1 MENEYGEFRSNW
13 KVLIA
18 AAVGAGAGV
27 TGAMV
32 YSLGILINPLSDT
45 FGWSRAE
52 VSGVKTFLTLG
63 FVVTAPFVGYVA
75 DKYGVRKIA
84 LVSLGMLS
92 LAMLGITQM
101 NGNIYVYYAC
111 IFALSVAGCCTTPLV
126 WTRGVATWFVEK
138 RGLALGLTLTGTGV
152 AGILVPIVLGSM
164 VDKYDWRAAYV
175 LMAVAAALAIIPAS
189 LFFFEN
195 GRQPGAVDK
204 PVSPT
209 LQLGFTVSEAFK
221 TLRFWKFAFSFLLIG
236 GMISSLMIHLVPMLT
251 DANMPRSMAIRIAG
265 VMGAAVIIGRV
276 TTGFLVDRYHPPYV
290 AAFFLAMPIV
300 GCVLLSGSTLPVWLV
315 VVAAMFIGLAA
326 GSEVDL
332 VPYLTARYFGLKAY
346 GKLYGWVFVFFYAGV
361 GIVPPIFGRVFD
373 INGNYDIALQF
384 AIGALVIGVATI
396 ATLGKPPKFS

>member
-1 MENEYGEFRSNW
+1 MEHEYGEFRAHW

-18 AAVGAGAGV
+18 SAVGAGAGV

-63 FVVTAPFVGYVA
+63 FVATAPFVGYVA

-84 LVSLGMLS
+84 LVSLGLLS

-101 NGNIYVYYAC
+101 NGNILVYYAC
-111 IFALSVAGCCTTPLV
+111 IFALSLAGCCTTPLV
-126 WTRGVATWFVEK
+126 WTRGVATWFIKK

-152 AGILVPIVLGSM
+152 AGILVPIFLGTA
-164 VDKYDWRAAYV
+164 VDKYDWRAAYF
-175 LMAVAAALAIIPAS
+175 LMAAAAALAIIPAS

-195 GRQPGAVDK
+195 GRQPQDADK
-204 PVSPT
+204 PPAPV
-209 LQLGFTVSEAFK
+209 LQSGFTVSEAFK
-221 TLRFWKFAFSFLLIG
+221 TIRFWKFAFAFMLIG
-236 GMISSLMIHLVPMLT
+236 GMISSLMIHLVPLLT

-265 VMGAAVIIGRV
+265 VMGAAVIVGRV
-276 TTGFLVDRYHPPYV
+276 TTGFLVDRFHPPYV
-290 AAFFLAMPIV
+290 AAFFLAMPII
-300 GCVLLSGSTLPVWLV
+300 GCVLLSGSTLPLWIV

-332 VPYLTARYFGLKAY
+332 IPYLTARFFGLKSY
-346 GKLYGWVFVFFYAGV
+346 GKLYGWIFVFFYGGV

-373 INGNYDIALQF
+373 INGNYDVALQLAIVAL
-384 AIGALVIGVATI
+384 AIGVLSI
-396 ATLGKPPKFS
+396 ATLGRPPKFS

>member
-101 NGNIYVYYAC
+101 NGNIFVYYAC

-175 LMAVAAALAIIPAS
+175 LMAVAAALAIIPA
-189 LFFFEN
+189 
-195 GRQPGAVDK
+195 
-204 PVSPT
+204 
-209 LQLGFTVSEAFK
+209 
-221 TLRFWKFAFSFLLIG
+221 
-236 GMISSLMIHLVPMLT
+236 
-251 DANMPRSMAIRIAG
+251 
-265 VMGAAVIIGRV
+265 
-276 TTGFLVDRYHPPYV
+276 
-290 AAFFLAMPIV
+290 
-300 GCVLLSGSTLPVWLV
+300 
-315 VVAAMFIGLAA
+315 
-326 GSEVDL
+326 
-332 VPYLTARYFGLKAY
+332 
-346 GKLYGWVFVFFYAGV
+346 
-361 GIVPPIFGRVFD
+361 
-373 INGNYDIALQF
+373 
-384 AIGALVIGVATI
+384 
-396 ATLGKPPKFS
+396 